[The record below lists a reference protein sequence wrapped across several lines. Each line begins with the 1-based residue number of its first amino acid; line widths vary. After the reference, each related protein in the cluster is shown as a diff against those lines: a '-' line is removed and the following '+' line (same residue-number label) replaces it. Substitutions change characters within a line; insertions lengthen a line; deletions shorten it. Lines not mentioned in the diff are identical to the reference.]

1 MTLKQ
6 LKGVV
11 DRLLDEGADPIA
23 EIYDSDHHFLEEISY
38 ADIDYE
44 TNGKGVYLVFSEEID
59 GGAASPASASRP
71 TTFSPTS
78 RTWTR

>member
-11 DRLLDEGADPIA
+11 DRLLTEGADPGA
-23 EIYDSDHHFLEEISY
+23 EIYDGDHHFLEEISY

-44 TNGKGVYLVFSEEID
+44 TNGKGVYLVFSEEVD
-59 GGAASPASASRP
+59 GGACDSDDVCD
-71 TTFSPTS
+71 FDDFD
-78 RTWTR
+78 

>member
-11 DRLLDEGADPIA
+11 DRLLNEGADPSA

-44 TNGKGVYLVFSEEID
+44 TNGKGVYLVFSEEVD
-59 GGAASPASASRP
+59 GGAGDSDD
-71 TTFSPTS
+71 TYEFDFD
-78 RTWTR
+78 

>member
-11 DRLLDEGADPIA
+11 DQLLNEGADPSA

-44 TNGKGVYLVFSEEID
+44 TNGKGVYLVFSEEVD
-59 GGAASPASASRP
+59 GGACDSDDACE
-71 TTFSPTS
+71 FDFD
-78 RTWTR
+78 

>member
-11 DRLLDEGADPIA
+11 DRLLKEGADPGA

-38 ADIDYE
+38 AKIDYE
-44 TNGKGVYLVFSEEID
+44 TNGKGVYLVFSEEVD
-59 GGAASPASASRP
+59 GGACDSDD
-71 TTFSPTS
+71 TYDFDYD
-78 RTWTR
+78 

>member
-11 DRLLDEGADPIA
+11 DQLLTTGADPGA

-38 ADIDYE
+38 ADKDYE
-44 TNGKGVYLVFSEEID
+44 TNGKGVYMVFSDEVD
-59 GGAASPASASRP
+59 GGACDSDDDCD
-71 TTFSPTS
+71 FDFD
-78 RTWTR
+78 